1 MRLIIGCW
9 LNIKL
14 NKDKTELL
22 VISAKHLPRPIFQEL
37 SVVNETIRSSLNARN
52 IGAIFDNHFNFN
64 VHIASICKSS
74 FYHLRNISYIRKYQ
88 SSNTTEILVH
98 AFVSSKLVHCNS
110 LPYGLPNYQIKKLQH
125 FQGDAAARLITLS
138 RKHEHITPILLNL
151 HWLPINHRI
160 MFKILLV
167 TYKALNNLAPS
178 YIGDL
183 LIPYIPSRQ
192 LRSSSKHLLSIPH
205 FYLRTYGARS
215 FSVAARTLWN
225 TLPYNIKNSPSV
237 SVFKNRLKSECTE
250 KASKI
255 GKSWPQL
262 KT

>member
-22 VISAKHLPRPIFQEL
+22 VTSAKHLPRPIFQEL

-52 IGAIFDNHFNFN
+52 ISAIFDNHFNFN

-98 AFVSSKLVHCNS
+98 AFVSSKLVHCT
-110 LPYGLPNYQIKKLQH
+110 LLYGLQNYQIKKLQH

-151 HWLPINHRI
+151 HWLPII
-160 MFKILLV
+160 I
-167 TYKALNNLAPS
+167 AS
-178 YIGDL
+178 C
-183 LIPYIPSRQ
+183 
-192 LRSSSKHLLSIPH
+192 
-205 FYLRTYGARS
+205 
-215 FSVAARTLWN
+215 
-225 TLPYNIKNSPSV
+225 
-237 SVFKNRLKSECTE
+237 LKFC
-250 KASKI
+250 
-255 GKSWPQL
+255 
-262 KT
+262 

>member
-22 VISAKHLPRPIFQEL
+22 VISVKHLPRPIFQEL

-52 IGAIFDNHFNFN
+52 IGAIFDKHFNFN
-64 VHIASICKSS
+64 AHIASICKSS

-98 AFVSSKLVHCNS
+98 AFVSSKLDHCNS
-110 LPYGLPNYQIKKLQH
+110 LLYGLPNYQIKKLQH

-151 HWLPINHRI
+151 HWLRI

-183 LIPYIPSRQ
+183 LVPYIPSRQ

-205 FYLRTYGARS
+205 FYLRIYGARS

-225 TLPYNIKNSPSV
+225 NLPYNIKNSPSV
-237 SVFKNRLKSECTE
+237 SVFKNRLKTFLFK
-250 KASKI
+250 KAFSFLTFFI
-255 GKSWPQL
+255 
-262 KT
+262 TF